1 MYLHDMP
8 PRFPVDSLSWG
19 EHAASLSAPPQAPL
33 TTTRHTTTMA
43 VTCDNTA
50 ERSGA
55 ASFTDFVHAGSKS
68 DHQVQL
74 FESEEQLYRIISS
87 FIVPTTRSDDAV
99 VILAGKNRIETL
111 EACFREQHVNTERM
125 KHQQQ
130 LVFVDAGIIAD
141 TVVPGGIF
149 DSGKMEEFLR
159 DLFGRV
165 QKNYRR
171 VFVYGEL
178 VNILCERGLHTA
190 ALELE
195 QVWSRFVSGREITL
209 LCGYDLNNFKDTGLE
224 SVFERICRLHTHIKP
239 AETSNG
245 PIETSEQQSLMI
257 ASLQQRT
264 KALENEVLRHRAAE
278 TTLQGAL
285 SLLSA
290 RTSETVGRERDGYL
304 ALLSMLPVGVCGTNS
319 NEGSLKYFINKRFC
333 DISGLSEENIRD
345 GGWINAIHQA
355 DREQV
360 AASLRAV
367 KNGEDAFA
375 RCEYRFVHPDNSIR
389 WVACEAVAND
399 SGYLQTVFDITEFK
413 MLEKERLDTMKAAEE
428 HQRMR
433 AAEAERH
440 RQNREQ
446 FVDSLCHELRNPLG
460 GIFGN
465 VELLKMGLETRRS
478 VLEKPFVSPE
488 DLLLLRE
495 QLLLDEES
503 LDAIS
508 TCAVHQQTVT
518 DDVLNLS
525 KLELGKVVLK
535 KISFDLK
542 STISSVLK
550 MFEVQAQRKGIELRA
565 SMPISDSV
573 ITADPHRLSQI
584 IINLIANALKF
595 TDKGSITLMFDI
607 VERTLE
613 NTLFRIT
620 VSDTGVGLTSDEK
633 SVLFDRFSQP
643 SSTNYS
649 EVGGTGLG
657 LHISK
662 NLVELMGG
670 TILVDSRKGQGSK
683 FTFTFRCEEDRS
695 GGNSFSLSKSSPKSY
710 KDSISVMASAQ
721 TQAIIPSVIPR
732 PINHILIV
740 EDNHIN
746 QRLITRLLSSEGFT
760 CTVASNGQEA
770 LDLLENLSA
779 SESPIDLILMDIQMP
794 VMGGIPATLE
804 IRRRERESPTTY
816 TPCSRIP
823 IIGLSGNVRE
833 NHVLNALESGMDDY
847 LIKPVRKV
855 DIMTAIQRF
864 GDDIEMDE
872 RPIPNGARRA
882 R

>member
-1 MYLHDMP
+1 MVFLGVP
-8 PRFPVDSLSWG
+8 LRFTVDSSSWG
-19 EHAASLSAPPQAPL
+19 EHAASLPAPPLAPL
-33 TTTRHTTTMA
+33 FATRQTTMA

-50 ERSGA
+50 ERGAFPSYTDFISSGA
-55 ASFTDFVHAGSKS
+55 KCNHL
-68 DHQVQL
+68 VQL
-74 FESEEQLYRIISS
+74 YESEDHLHKIVSS
-87 FIVPTTRSDDAV
+87 FIVPATKSDDAV
-99 VILAGKNRIETL
+99 IIIAVKHRIDTL
-111 EACFREQHVNTERM
+111 EGCFREQNVNIDRM
-125 KHQQQ
+125 KHQHQ
-130 LVFVDAGIIAD
+130 LVFVDAERLAD
-141 TVVPGGIF
+141 SCLLDGRFEAEKIEQF
-149 DSGKMEEFLR
+149 MS
-159 DLFGRV
+159 DLFARV

-171 VFVYGEL
+171 TFVYGEL
-178 VNILCERGLHTA
+178 VNVFCERGNHVA

-195 QVWSRFVSGREITL
+195 QIWARFVSGRDIIL
-209 LCGYDLNNFKDTGLE
+209 LCGYDVNNFRDGGLDK
-224 SVFERICRLHTHIKP
+224 VFDRICRLHTQIEP
-239 AETSNG
+239 SESYTQLET
-245 PIETSEQQSLMI
+245 TKQQSLMI
-257 ASLQQRT
+257 ASLQQRA
-264 KALENEVLRHRAAE
+264 KALETEVIHHRATE

-290 RTSETVGRERDGYL
+290 RTSETVGTSRERDGYL
-304 ALLSMLPVGVCGTNS
+304 TLLSMLPVGVCGTTAR
-319 NEGSLKYFINKRFC
+319 EGNKEYFINQRFC
-333 DISGLSEENIRD
+333 EISGLSEDSIRD

-360 AASLRAV
+360 SATLRAV
-367 KNGEDAFA
+367 KRGDDEFA
-375 RCEYRFVHPDNSIR
+375 RCEYRFVHPDNTIR
-389 WVACEAVAND
+389 WVAGEAVAN
-399 SGYLQTVFDITEFK
+399 SCGYVQTVVDITEFK
-413 MLEKERLDTMKAAEE
+413 MLEKERLDAMRAAEE

-440 RQNREQ
+440 RQHREQ

-478 VLEKPFVSPE
+478 ALEKSYITDE
-488 DLLLLRE
+488 DLGLLRE

-535 KISFDLK
+535 KLNFDPK
-542 STISSVLK
+542 ITISSVMK

-565 SMPISDSV
+565 CLPVADTI
-573 ITADPHRLSQI
+573 IKADPHRLAQI

-595 TDKGSITLMFDI
+595 TDQGSITLQFDT
-607 VERTLE
+607 VERTSE

-620 VSDTGVGLTSDEK
+620 VQDTGVGLTKDEK
-633 SVLFDRFSQP
+633 AVLFDRFSQP

-649 EVGGTGLG
+649 EYGGTGLG

-662 NLVELMGG
+662 GLVELMGG
-670 TILVDSRKGQGSK
+670 VIFVESRKGQGSK
-683 FTFTFRCEEDRS
+683 FTFTFRCEEDRN
-695 GGNSFSLSKSSPKSY
+695 GGSFQMSRPSPKSC
-710 KDSISVMASAQ
+710 KDLMSISATARAEAV
-721 TQAIIPSVIPR
+721 IPSITPR

-746 QRLITRLLSSEGFT
+746 QRLITRLLASESFI

-770 LDLLENLSA
+770 LELLKTTST
-779 SESPIDLILMDIQMP
+779 SETPIDLILMDIQMP

-804 IRRRERESPTTY
+804 IRRLEKIAAIPY
-816 TPCSRIP
+816 APCSRIP

-847 LIKPVRKV
+847 LIKPVRKI

-864 GDDIEMDE
+864 GDGMG
-872 RPIPNGARRA
+872 RRAPMNGARRA